1 MANKMTSSIKG
12 QACWSAPSNIA
23 LVKYWGKRPV
33 QLPGNASL
41 SLTLDHSRTT
51 VEATWMKAENFKLN
65 FSFEGM
71 EKPAFAKKVEQWIL
85 SLSKQYPL
93 LNNLELNFKTSNTFP
108 HSAGIAS
115 SASSMAAMALVLG
128 DILNLRTKGED
139 EWLKEVSNLAR
150 LGSGSAA
157 RSLFS
162 HAASWGHEH
171 NEWASGIKQM
181 HEMYRDFGDAILIVD
196 SGVKAVSSRE
206 GHALMQN
213 HPFRELRYENA
224 NKRVV
229 SLIELLQKDDFEAFS
244 SLVELEAL
252 ELHALMMTS
261 IPSFILMKPKTL
273 ELIDRIRKARA
284 QGLELCFTLDAGPN
298 IHLLYPKRA
307 RQDALK
313 FVSQIKDEGLLEAG
327 QWIDD
332 RVGTGPRKE
341 S

>member
-1 MANKMTSSIKG
+1 MTLSTK
-12 QACWSAPSNIA
+12 WSAPSNIA

-171 NEWASGIKQM
+171 NEW
-181 HEMYRDFGDAILIVD
+181 
-196 SGVKAVSSRE
+196 
-206 GHALMQN
+206 
-213 HPFRELRYENA
+213 
-224 NKRVV
+224 
-229 SLIELLQKDDFEAFS
+229 
-244 SLVELEAL
+244 
-252 ELHALMMTS
+252 
-261 IPSFILMKPKTL
+261 
-273 ELIDRIRKARA
+273 
-284 QGLELCFTLDAGPN
+284 
-298 IHLLYPKRA
+298 
-307 RQDALK
+307 
-313 FVSQIKDEGLLEAG
+313 
-327 QWIDD
+327 
-332 RVGTGPRKE
+332 
-341 S
+341 